1 MSTNNGVAPSRV
13 IEETVEK
20 KVNGVVIT
28 ASPEPTPS
36 AIKANKRASLPEATP
51 TASPQPRN
59 PTISASNRAT
69 AGPRMNCW
77 DSATRSMAPRTCSRI
92 EAY

>member
-1 MSTNNGVAPSRV
+1 MSTNNGVAPRRV

-28 ASPEPTPS
+28 ASPGPTPS
-36 AIKANKRASLPEATP
+36 AINANNSASLPEATP
-51 TASPQPRN
+51 TAYWQPRN
-59 PTISASNRAT
+59 AAISVSNWLT

-77 DSATRSMAPRTCSRI
+77 DSATVSMASRT
-92 EAY
+92 